1 VPRNPFFLTCLLFLI
16 AVHESGAQ
24 APVIQDSAGNRLN
37 TWTARANTGAR
48 FMGTWTAI
56 PDSTSG
62 NVTGTWTLIDPQGRT
77 LADGTWSAAKSPEG
91 WSGAWRATVTG
102 HQGDYGG
109 TWSVGVRLR
118 ANAPFPDLF
127 EKAFQ
132 TVVSGNWR
140 AGRHSGTW
148 SIQAFK

>member
-1 VPRNPFFLTCLLFLI
+1 MARKTCSLIFLLFLI
-16 AVHESGAQ
+16 AVHGINAQ
-24 APVIQDSAGNRLN
+24 GVVFQDSAGHRLN

-48 FMGTWTAI
+48 FMGTWTAV

-62 NVTGTWTLIDPQGRT
+62 NVTGTWTLIDAQGRT

-109 TWSVGVRLR
+109 TWSAGVRLKT
-118 ANAPFPDLF
+118 NAPFADLF
-127 EKAFQ
+127 AKAFQ
-132 TVVSGNWR
+132 AAVSGNWR
-140 AGRHSGTW
+140 AGGHSGSW